1 MAKKVK
7 ETQEENQS
15 NGGRKLKI
23 GIIMIGL
30 IAIMQLGILLVVFKE
45 PIISTVASFIPE
57 KVEMVL
63 DYPLDSMQVN
73 LADQD
78 RDVFLRTT
86 LNLRYIGEENVT
98 ILDANLPQIKARVIE
113 ILRSKKLSDIKT
125 IEKTN
130 EFAQYV
136 ADELNKLLG
145 QDIIQEVLFV
155 EFLYQ

>member
-130 EFAQYV
+130 KFAQYV

>member
-1 MAKKVK
+1 MAKKTK
-7 ETQEENQS
+7 EIQEETQS
-15 NGGRKLKI
+15 KGGAKLKI
-23 GIIMIGL
+23 GIILVGL
-30 IAIMQLGILLVVFKE
+30 IAIMQLGVLIVIFKD
-45 PIISTVASFIPE
+45 PIVSTISGLIPE
-57 KVEMVL
+57 KVEEVL

-86 LNLRYIGEENVT
+86 LSLRYTDAANT
-98 ILDANLPQIKARVIE
+98 AILDSNILQMKARIIE

-130 EFAQYV
+130 QFAQYV
-136 ADELNKLLG
+136 ADELNELLG
-145 QDIIQEVLFV
+145 QDIIKDVLFI

>member
-1 MAKKVK
+1 MAKKAK
-7 ETQEENQS
+7 EDQEETQPK
-15 NGGRKLKI
+15 GGGKLKI
-23 GIIMIGL
+23 GIIIVGL
-30 IAIMQLGILLVVFKE
+30 IAVMQLAILVVIFKD
-45 PIISTVASFIPE
+45 PIIATVSGLIPE
-57 KVEMVL
+57 KVEEVL

-86 LNLRYIGEENVT
+86 LNLRYTNSDNT
-98 ILDANLPQIKARVIE
+98 AILDANVIQMKAKIIE

-130 EFAQYV
+130 QFAQYV
-136 ADELNKLLG
+136 ADELNELLG
-145 QDIIQEVLFV
+145 QDIITEVLFI

>member
-86 LNLRYIGEENVT
+86 LNLRYTGEENVT